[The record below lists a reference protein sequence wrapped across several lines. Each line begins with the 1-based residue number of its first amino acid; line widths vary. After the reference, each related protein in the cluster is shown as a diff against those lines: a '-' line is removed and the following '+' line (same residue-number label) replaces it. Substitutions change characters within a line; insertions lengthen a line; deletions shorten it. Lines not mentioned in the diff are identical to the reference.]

1 MPNLTL
7 FVFHLLC
14 YISIPFSVISQFSP
28 AERATL
34 LNLKKSWSYPPNIFQ
49 SWNYTSSPCRWP
61 EIRCAGDGSVTGI
74 FLNNHSIS
82 GVVPGSI
89 SAFHNLKSLDLG
101 HNHFTGKLPA
111 DILNCSKLEFL
122 DLSYNYL
129 VGNIPAN
136 IDRLGSLHHL
146 DLSANNFSGDVPP
159 AIGNLT
165 ALRTLC
171 LDTNLF
177 NGSYPVGISN
187 LSNLEILTLAIN
199 PFLPAVVP
207 PEFGELKKLYELW
220 MSQANVIGEIP
231 ESLTNLSS
239 LSILDLSTNKM
250 EGSLPNG
257 LFLMKNLSQVYLY
270 QNRFSGWI
278 PQVIESLG
286 LVEIDLATNN
296 LTGKIPLDFCKLE
309 KLELLNLYGNNLFGE
324 LPQRIGLLP
333 NLQTLKIFTNNLSG
347 ILPPELGIHSKLKDF
362 EVCQNKFIGSLP
374 QNLCV
379 NGALTAV
386 IAFKNNLTGE
396 IPKSLGSC
404 QTLNNVQVHGNSL
417 SGQIPL
423 ALFSLP
429 KMTDLLFSDNKFT
442 GKLPSKIGPKVRTL
456 YMSHN
461 LLSGE
466 IPTDFSSWS
475 SLVVFEASGN
485 RLSGPVPKGLTSL
498 RQLTTLELDGNSLS
512 GELPYEIISWKSLTL
527 LNLSRNKLSGQI
539 PPGLGSLPT
548 LLNLD
553 LSNNQLSG
561 EIPPQ
566 LGQLRLTFLNLSSN
580 QLRGQIP
587 DDFDN
592 MAFDRSFMNN
602 LNLCATN
609 KLSNVPS
616 CRVESRKTRKVSP
629 ELVPLVLFLALLLC
643 LLAIFAYYRRKRLR
657 GNNISARSSTTYVK
671 SDQWVLMS
679 FQRLD
684 FTEIDIL
691 SNLAESN
698 MVGCGGSGE
707 VYKIAVNTDENQYVA
722 VKRIWSDKKTNHVLE
737 KEFEAE
743 IRILGSVRHFNIVKL
758 LCCISSNDS
767 KLLVYEFME
776 NQSLD
781 RWLHWRNRE
790 ALSRSSS
797 SIGNIVLNW
806 PTRLRIAIGSA
817 RGLCYMHHYCNP
829 PIIHRDVKSSNI
841 LLASDFNAKIADFGL
856 AKLLMKKGE
865 ANTVTS
871 VAGTFGYIAPEY
883 AYTSKVNEK
892 IDVFSFGVVLLELVT
907 GRKANNGDGNMGL
920 ADWAWAYCEQEEPMV
935 HAIDKEIR
943 EECFLEDMIS
953 VFRLGLMCTNRS
965 PADRPSMREALL
977 MLQQLRFCDDE
988 LRGKE
993 LNDDYMWS

>member
-7 FVFHLLC
+7 FVIHLLC
-14 YISIPFSVISQFSP
+14 YISIPFFVISQFSP

-34 LNLKKSWSYPPNIFQ
+34 LNLKKSWSYSPKFLQ
-49 SWNYTSSPCRWP
+49 SWNNASSPCSWP
-61 EIRCAGDGSVTGI
+61 EIRCAGDSSVTGI
-74 FLNNHSIS
+74 FLNNYNIS
-82 GVVPGSI
+82 GVVPSSI

-101 HNHFTGKLPA
+101 YNHFTGKFPA
-111 DILNCSKLEFL
+111 DILNCSKLELL
-122 DLSYNYL
+122 DLSQNYL

-146 DLSANNFSGDVPP
+146 SLSGNNFSGDVPP

-165 ALRTLC
+165 ELRTLL

-187 LSNLEILTLAIN
+187 LSNLEILTLADN
-199 PFLPAVVP
+199 PFRPAVVP

-220 MSQANVIGEIP
+220 MTRANVIGEIP

-239 LSILDLSTNKM
+239 LSILDLSMNEM

-257 LFLMKNLSQVYLY
+257 LFLMRNLSFVYLY
-270 QNRFSGWI
+270 ENGFSGWI

-286 LVEIDLATNN
+286 LVEIDLARNS
-296 LTGKIPLDFCKLE
+296 LTGKIPQDFCKLE
-309 KLELLNLYGNNLFGE
+309 KLELLNLYVNNLFGE
-324 LPQRIGLLP
+324 LPQGIGLLP
-333 NLQTLKIFTNNLSG
+333 NLKTLKIFTNNLSG
-347 ILPPELGIHSKLKDF
+347 ILPPEIGIHSKLKDF
-362 EVCQNKFIGSLP
+362 EFCMNKFIGSLP

-379 NGALTAV
+379 NGALIGIV
-386 IAFKNNLTGE
+386 AFKNNLIGE

-404 QTLNNVQVHGNSL
+404 KTLNNVQVYENNL

-429 KMTDLLFSDNKFT
+429 NMILLMFSDNKFT
-442 GKLPSKIGPKVRTL
+442 GKLPSKIGANVSTL
-456 YMSHN
+456 EMSHN
-461 LLSGE
+461 LFSGE

-475 SLVVFEASGN
+475 SLVVFKASGN

-539 PPGLGSLPT
+539 PPGLGSLPV
-548 LLNLD
+548 LLKLD
-553 LSNNQLSG
+553 LSNNQLLG

-580 QLRGQIP
+580 RLTGQIP
-587 DDFDN
+587 DGFDN
-592 MAFDRSFMNN
+592 MAFNRSFMNN

-609 KLSNVPS
+609 KLSSVSS
-616 CRVESRKTRKVSP
+616 CRVESQKTRKVSP
-629 ELVPLVLFLALLLC
+629 ALILLILFSALLLC

-657 GNNISARSSTTYVK
+657 GNNISSLSSTNVK

-684 FTEIDIL
+684 FTEVDIL
-691 SNLAESN
+691 SNLAESH
-698 MVGCGGSGE
+698 MIGCGGSGE
-707 VYKIAVNTDENQYVA
+707 VYKIAVNSDENQYVA
-722 VKRIWSDKKTNHVLE
+722 VKRIWSSKETDHLLE
-737 KEFEAE
+737 REFEAE

-781 RWLHWRNRE
+781 RWLHRKNGKD
-790 ALSRSSS
+790 LSWSS
-797 SIGNIVLNW
+797 SIGNFVLNW
-806 PTRLRIAIGSA
+806 PTRLRIAIAAA

-841 LLASDFNAKIADFGL
+841 LLDSNFNAKIADFGL

-865 ANTVTS
+865 ANTVSS
-871 VAGTFGYIAPEY
+871 VAGTFGYMAPEY

-892 IDVFSFGVVLLELVT
+892 IDVYSFGVVLLELVT
-907 GRKANNGDGNMGL
+907 GRKPSTGNENMGL
-920 ADWAWAYCEQEEPMV
+920 ADWAWVHCQQEEPMV
-935 HAIDKEIR
+935 HAIDKEMR
-943 EECFLEDMIS
+943 EECCLEDMIS

-965 PADRPSMREALL
+965 PAGRPSMRDALL